1 MSKSYY
7 VYITSN
13 TSNSVY
19 YTGVTNDLVRRIY
32 EHKNKLVQGF
42 TSKYKLHKFVYYE
55 YIETIELAI
64 VREKQVKDMNRQ
76 DKIKMIDKFNPTWK
90 DL

>member
-1 MSKSYY
+1 MHKGGY
-7 VYITSN
+7 VYVMANSRPTLYVGTTSN
-13 TSNSVY
+13 
-19 YTGVTNDLVRRIY
+19 LVKRIY
-32 EHKNKLVQGF
+32 EHKNDIVKGF